1 MKTTQTFKLHKQ
13 ATLGGGD
20 SYAIVREAGVV
31 PINAKVYVDQFYTR
45 TLPGGQAAQT
55 IKLTLEVDDG

>member
-45 TLPGGQAAQT
+45 TLPGGSGGTNHQT
-55 IKLTLEVDDG
+55 HVGGR